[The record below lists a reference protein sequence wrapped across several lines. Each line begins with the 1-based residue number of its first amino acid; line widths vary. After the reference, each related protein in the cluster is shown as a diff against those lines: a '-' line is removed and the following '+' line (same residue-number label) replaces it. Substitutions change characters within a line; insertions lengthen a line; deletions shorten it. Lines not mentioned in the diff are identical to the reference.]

1 MTMQCSLGH
10 WLGSTRDRPWE
21 RAILLLNFPSVT
33 LLPAVV
39 DNHWMAIIELW
50 YSETFSCHT
59 TTEHDSQILR
69 NQLAHILGNQLAT
82 LGFYKVDD
90 FVSSLS
96 SPTPSSIIII
106 SSVAVC
112 WKLIQ
117 DMQHMADRVPHGD
130 KLIWQPTVGKW
141 HSVVWCGVG

>member
-1 MTMQCSLGH
+1 MEGYLFECLMMRVLVDKCYSTVAISKEGVFAMTMQCSLGH

-82 LGFYKVDD
+82 LGFIIIVITNTIINHHYK
-90 FVSSLS
+90 LS
-96 SPTPSSIIII
+96 S
-106 SSVAVC
+106 SVLEAYTRY
-112 WKLIQ
+112 
-117 DMQHMADRVPHGD
+117 AAYG
-130 KLIWQPTVGKW
+130 
-141 HSVVWCGVG
+141 